1 MNAAK
6 HAITTVQSGVG
17 RSAKMKVG
25 DIVKYGYA
33 KSPYGYDRDDK
44 DSPAY
49 GTILCVNE
57 AGGTLKVL
65 DQQGKIDW
73 FVTSYCE
80 VISESR

>member
-1 MNAAK
+1 
-6 HAITTVQSGVG
+6 
-17 RSAKMKVG
+17 MKVG

-49 GTILCVNE
+49 GTILRVNE

-80 VISESR
+80 VISENKR